1 MKKTGFCFTG
11 EGARGSIQAGIA
23 LSLYEKGVVADYTIG
38 ISSGSICSAAY
49 SHLGPNGLVNL
60 WADIKNIFSV
70 FGLNY
75 SFLWKSGLLN
85 QKPMEKIVIKA
96 LKNPATCESVVC
108 RMNILDGYLEYVSNK
123 SSDLNTFKEAIL
135 GSVAISGLVQDRNGW
150 VDAGSREIAP
160 IEKCVNSGCTDV
172 YLILGRPLFL
182 SKWNRI
188 PNGFLSPLLMGL
200 RALEINLF
208 EILVR
213 DLEGWLGNSTKYD
226 RDKIN
231 INIVEPTEVFFEN
244 TDFYMAKTGTVLGQ
258 KNYII
263 RDSEELNYIFKKYSF
278 NTLLKKNGII

>member
-1 MKKTGFCFTG
+1 MKKIGFCFTG

-23 LSLYEKGVVADYTIG
+23 LSLCERGILADYTIG

-49 SHLGPNGLVNL
+49 SHLGPEGLVDL
-60 WADIKNIFSV
+60 WANIKNIFSV

-75 SFLWKSGLLN
+75 TFLWNSGLLN
-85 QKPMEKIVIKA
+85 QKPMEKIVTKA

-123 SSDLNTFKEAIL
+123 DSDIEKFKEAIL
-135 GSVAISGLVQDRNGW
+135 ASVAISGLVQDRNGW

-160 IEKCVNSGCTDV
+160 IKKCINSGCTEV

-182 SKWNRI
+182 SKWPKVPR
-188 PNGFLSPLLMGL
+188 GFLSPLLMGL

-208 EILVR
+208 EILLR
-213 DLEGWLGNSTKYD
+213 DLEGWLGDSQKYD
-226 RDKIN
+226 KNKIN

-244 TDFYMAKTGTVLGQ
+244 TDFYMSKPGTLLGQ

-263 RDSEELNYIFKKYSF
+263 RDSEELNYMFNKYHFHS
-278 NTLLKKNGII
+278 LLRKI